1 MNTRLAALLWIILL
15 ALLQPLA
22 TWAQTGTTLIYT
34 ANSLGEHSPCPT

>member
-1 MNTRLAALLWIILL
+1 MNMRIYSTLWIILL